1 MQICKFKQTDLKI
14 SRMIIRV
21 VEYIVIF
28 YTYND
33 CPGVGKKIKWNH
45 RHKKGSIAHMYWGD
59 SDLVGIKLGIN
70 ASIKI

>member
-28 YTYND
+28 YTYKD
-33 CPGVGKKIKWNH
+33 CPGVGEKIKQNH
-45 RHKKGSIAHMYWGD
+45 RHKKGVSRACIVEIVKY
-59 SDLVGIKLGIN
+59 LE
-70 ASIKI
+70 